1 MKIFLRI
8 VLTFGLVFLI
18 LPSETTSMWWYVAQ
32 LSSVGSRILCENIPG
47 LVGKQRQL
55 CRANPDVMISLGGG
69 ARVGVEECQNQFV
82 TDRWNCSTIEGDAT
96 VFGKVMLKTG
106 SREAAFVYSISSA
119 GVVHSITRSCSKGDL
134 LDCACDPEKRG
145 TEKDEYG
152 PFEWG
157 GCSDNVQYASEFTKQ
172 FVDAKEKKQ
181 SDAKALMNI
190 HNNRA
195 GRRAVI
201 RAMKLQC
208 KCHGV
213 SGACNIRTCWLA
225 MTEFN
230 KVGTVLRKRYD
241 SATEIMMNQDSTGI
255 IVANKNHKTPTKSD
269 LVYFESSPDYCV
281 MNHKTGSLGTA
292 GRVCNKT
299 SQSTDGCDIMCCG
312 RGYNTARVTRTT
324 KCECKFH
331 WCCFVRCKECTE
343 TVDVHTCKAPKE
355 EKTTTQIHRRK
366 LPDKKKKQRTH
377 SDDDDLDGDLDN
389 ALQTSRQSL

>member
-1 MKIFLRI
+1 MEFIRIFLTFSLI
-8 VLTFGLVFLI
+8 VFT
-18 LPSETTSMWWYVAQ
+18 LPSETASMWWYVAQ

-69 ARVGVEECQNQFV
+69 AKVGVEECQNQFGNS
-82 TDRWNCSTIEGDAT
+82 RWNCSTINGDTT

-134 LDCACDPEKRG
+134 LDCACDPSKRG
-145 TEKDEYG
+145 TDQDDYG
-152 PFEWG
+152 DFEWG
-157 GCSDNVQYASEFTKQ
+157 GCSDNVGYASEFTKQ

-195 GRRAVI
+195 GRRAVS

-225 MTEFN
+225 MAEFRR
-230 KVGTVLRKRYD
+230 VGDILKRRYD
-241 SATEIMMNQDSTGI
+241 SASKMVMNQDSAGL
-255 IVANKNHKTPTKSD
+255 IVVNKNHKQPSKSD
-269 LVYFESSPDYCV
+269 LIYFESSPDYCV
-281 MNHKTGSLGTA
+281 KSQKTGSLGTA
-292 GRVCNKT
+292 GRACNKT
-299 SQSTDGCDIMCCG
+299 SKSTDGCDIMCCG
-312 RGYNTARVTRTT
+312 RGYDTARVTRTS

-331 WCCFVRCKECTE
+331 WCCYVRCKECTE
-343 TVDVHTCKAPKE
+343 TVDVHTCKAPNE
-355 EKTTTQIHRRK
+355 ERTNTHIHRRAQ
-366 LPDKKKKQRTH
+366 DKKKKH
-377 SDDDDLDGDLDN
+377 KNDDEDNLDN
-389 ALQTSRQSL
+389 VLRTINASL